1 MSVPSASF
9 QINGSR
15 GSYTFQI
22 LSCNPQQPVS
32 FMLPNQT
39 YDPSR
44 LQDSGDIGVR
54 GSIRIINVTTFPR
67 IAVPTTWNQN
77 PIKLIIST
85 VTTGEGDYTGNSAV
99 LYGYYLGYGGDG
111 LGFYL
116 NQEQSTTAGQYG
128 RSGIDCGINN
138 STQKIFLP

>member
-9 QINGSR
+9 QLNANH
-15 GSYTFQI
+15 GSYNFEI
-22 LSCNPQQPVS
+22 ISCNPQQPVS
-32 FMLPNQT
+32 FMLLDQA

-44 LQDSGDIGVR
+44 LQDSGNLGVMGGVR
-54 GSIRIINVTTFPR
+54 IVNVTTFPK

-77 PIKLIIST
+77 PIKLVIYAVS
-85 VTTGEGDYTGNSAV
+85 TGEGEYFGNSAV

-116 NQEQSTTAGQYG
+116 NQEQSTRNGQLG
-128 RSGIDCGINN
+128 RAGIDCGINN
-138 STQKIFLP
+138 STRAIFLP